1 MFNNKKEV
9 NALRSNRGKSHKSG
23 HGYLANEQR
32 LSGTKIQKKERK
44 TILSWQ
50 GQGQGGGEGIR

>member
-23 HGYLANEQR
+23 HGYLANE
-32 LSGTKIQKKERK
+32 
-44 TILSWQ
+44 
-50 GQGQGGGEGIR
+50 